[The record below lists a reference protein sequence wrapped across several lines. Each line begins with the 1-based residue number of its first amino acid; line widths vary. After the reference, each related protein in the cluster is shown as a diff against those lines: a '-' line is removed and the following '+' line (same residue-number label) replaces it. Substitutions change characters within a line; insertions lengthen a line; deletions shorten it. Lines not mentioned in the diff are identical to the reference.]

1 LESVAPVVEATAA
14 GLHAAR
20 RDVRSYWLVFYAM
33 TVIVATGTVP
43 VGMYP
48 TYAAEFHMSPAAI
61 TLLASATIFGVAV
74 AVPFLGGISDAIG
87 RRPVLLPA
95 LGLGALGLV
104 GYMVANGFWLL
115 LAARIVSGFAVGVFT
130 GAATA
135 TLADLEP
142 HGDTRRAATHA
153 STTSVAGFAIGP
165 IVGGLFVQYGPWP
178 LRLVFVVCLVLL
190 VPAFTGIAL
199 MRETVTEHRP
209 STWWP
214 PKLSLPPHSMR
225 RLFGLASLIALCA
238 FMTASFF
245 QALGPTI
252 VVQELG
258 VSNRLVAS
266 LAVVCFLGTSA
277 VSQLRFRTA
286 PIGKA
291 TTTGL
296 VLVMPPGLVLV
307 ILALL
312 HSSLALFVAGAVIGG
327 FGQGLVYL
335 GGQGIVARV
344 APPDERAGLFS
355 TYFVIVYWA
364 GGCTA
369 ITLGVAATRWGL
381 HWPTVIYC
389 ALAAAISLGT
399 AAVVRRARM

>member
-1 LESVAPVVEATAA
+1 VRA
-14 GLHAAR
+14 
-20 RDVRSYWLVFYAM
+20 DVRAYWLVFYAM

-48 TYAAEFHMSPAAI
+48 TYAVEFHLSPAAI
-61 TLLASATIFGVAV
+61 TLLASATMFGVAV

-95 LGLGALGLV
+95 LGLAALSLV
-104 GYMVANGFWLL
+104 GYVFANGFWLL

-165 IVGGLFVQYGPWP
+165 IVGGVFVQYGPWP
-178 LRLVFVVCLVLL
+178 LRFVFVVCLVLL
-190 VPAFTGIAL
+190 VPAFAGIAL
-199 MRETVTEHRP
+199 MRETMTERRP
-209 STWWP
+209 WAWWP
-214 PKLSLPPHSMR
+214 PKVSLPPRSTR

-252 VVQELG
+252 VVRELG
-258 VSNRLVAS
+258 VSNRLVAAV
-266 LAVVCFLGTSA
+266 AVVCFLGTSA
-277 VSQLRFRTA
+277 VAQLQFRA
-286 PIGKA
+286 VPIAKA
-291 TTTGL
+291 TRAGL
-296 VLVMPPGLVLV
+296 VVLLPAGLALV

-335 GGQGIVARV
+335 GGQGIVARI
-344 APPDERAGLFS
+344 APADERAGLFS

-369 ITLGVAATRWGL
+369 IALGVAATHWGL
-381 HWPTVIYC
+381 HWPTIVYS
-389 ALAAAISLGT
+389 ALAAAIALGT
-399 AAVVRRARM
+399 AVVVRRARV

>member
-1 LESVAPVVEATAA
+1 MESVAPVVEATAS

-20 RDVRSYWLVFYAM
+20 ADVRAYWLVFYAM
-33 TVIVATGTVP
+33 TIIVATGTVP

-48 TYAAEFHMSPAAI
+48 TYAVEFHMSPAAI
-61 TLLASATIFGVAV
+61 TLLASATMFGVMV
-74 AVPFLGGISDAIG
+74 AVPFLGGISDAVG

-95 LGLGALGLV
+95 LGLAAASLV
-104 GYMVANGFWLL
+104 LYVFADGFWLL

-165 IVGGLFVQYGPWP
+165 IVGGFFVQYGPWP
-178 LRLVFVVCLVLL
+178 LRLVFVVCLALL
-190 VPAFTGIAL
+190 VPAFVGIVL
-199 MRETVTEHRP
+199 MRETVTERRP
-209 STWWP
+209 YAWWS
-214 PKLSLPPHSMR
+214 PKVSLPPHSGL

-252 VVQELG
+252 VVHELG

-266 LAVVCFLGTSA
+266 VAVVCFLGTSA
-277 VSQLRFRTA
+277 VAQLRFRAA
-286 PIGKA
+286 PIRRA
-291 TTTGL
+291 TTVGLTLLLPAGL
-296 VLVMPPGLVLV
+296 VFVIAALVHG
-307 ILALL
+307 
-312 HSSLALFVAGAVIGG
+312 SLELFVIGALIGG
-327 FGQGLVYL
+327 IGQGLVYL

-344 APPDERAGLFS
+344 APADERAGLFS
-355 TYFVIVYWA
+355 TYFVIVYVT
-364 GGCTA
+364 GGATA
-369 ITLGVAATRWGL
+369 ISLGIAATHWGL
-381 HWPTVIYC
+381 HWPTIVYS
-389 ALAAAISLGT
+389 ALAIVIALGT
-399 AAVVRRARM
+399 AVVVRRARV

>member
-1 LESVAPVVEATAA
+1 LDSVAPVEVTAA
-14 GLHAAR
+14 RLHAVR
-20 RDVRSYWLVFYAM
+20 GDVRAYWLVFYAM

-61 TLLASATIFGVAV
+61 TLLASATMFGVMV
-74 AVPFLGGISDAIG
+74 AVPFLGGISDARG

-95 LGLGALGLV
+95 LALAALSLV
-104 GYMVANGFWLL
+104 GYVFADGFWLL

-178 LRLVFVVCLVLL
+178 LRLVFVVCLALL
-190 VPAFTGIAL
+190 VPAFVGIVL
-199 MRETVTEHRP
+199 MRETVTEHKP
-209 STWWP
+209 YAWWQ
-214 PKLSLPPHSMR
+214 PKVSLPPHSGR

-252 VVQELG
+252 VVRELG
-258 VSNRLVAS
+258 ISNRLVAAV
-266 LAVVCFLGTSA
+266 AVVCFLGMSAVAQLRYRAMPIRKATSA
-277 VSQLRFRTA
+277 
-286 PIGKA
+286 
-291 TTTGL
+291 GL
-296 VLVMPPGLVLV
+296 ALLLPAGLALV

-312 HSSLALFVAGAVIGG
+312 HSSLGLFVAGALIGG
-327 FGQGLVYL
+327 FGQGLAYL
-335 GGQGIVARV
+335 GGQGIVAQV
-344 APPDERAGLFS
+344 APAEERAALFS
-355 TYFVIVYWA
+355 TYFVIVYVT
-364 GGCTA
+364 GGLTA
-369 ITLGVAATRWGL
+369 IALGIAATHWGL
-381 HWPTVIYC
+381 HWPTIIYS
-389 ALAAAISLGT
+389 ALAAVIAVGT
-399 AAVVRRARM
+399 AVIVRRARV